1 LSGTPSL
8 VLRCF
13 ANLTEANNN
22 NMALTLRGIL
32 LLSVGTIF
40 GLGLAMTGSVWSA
53 LVARPAVPAI
63 PVDPAI
69 ESAALVAEVIDRVR
83 REYVDNLDDRE
94 IVESAIRGIVAD
106 LDQHSSFLD
115 AEQYE
120 DIRIS
125 TSGNYTGV
133 GLDVNIE
140 GGKVTVVTPLAG
152 APAEQAGILPGDVV
166 AAVNDM
172 AVDTNDVEATVA
184 RLRGAPGT
192 AVTIDVLR
200 AGHEQPLRFAVTR
213 SEVHVRTVQSEYLGN
228 GLAYVRLSAFS
239 EGTVADLEAAARELR
254 AAAGRQDLLGL
265 VLDLRS
271 NPGGLL
277 DSAVAV
283 ADEFLVEGVIVS
295 GTGRVRQ
302 AQFEQTAMP
311 GGAFEDV
318 PMVVLVNGASAS
330 AAEIVAGALQDHGRA
345 RVVGEKT
352 YGKGSVQTVMPLGEG
367 SAIKLTTSRY
377 LTPSGRSING
387 TGIAPDIAV
396 ASDDVNRQYRGANGR
411 VALGDDLQLL
421 AALRLISHDSIKV
434 SQVR

>member
-1 LSGTPSL
+1 
-8 VLRCF
+8 
-13 ANLTEANNN
+13 
-22 NMALTLRGIL
+22 
-32 LLSVGTIF
+32 
-40 GLGLAMTGSVWSA
+40 
-53 LVARPAVPAI
+53 
-63 PVDPAI
+63 
-69 ESAALVAEVIDRVR
+69 
-83 REYVDNLDDRE
+83 
-94 IVESAIRGIVAD
+94 
-106 LDQHSSFLD
+106 
-115 AEQYE
+115 
-120 DIRIS
+120 
-125 TSGNYTGV
+125 
-133 GLDVNIE
+133 
-140 GGKVTVVTPLAG
+140 
-152 APAEQAGILPGDVV
+152 
-166 AAVNDM
+166 M
-172 AVDTNDVEATVA
+172 AVDANDVEATVA
-184 RLRGAPGT
+184 RMRGAPGT

-254 AAAGRQDLLGL
+254 VAAGRQDLLGL

-283 ADEFLVEGVIVS
+283 ADEFLGEGVIVS

-387 TGIAPDIAV
+387 TGIAPDVAV
-396 ASDDVNRQYRGANGR
+396 ASDDVNRQYRGAGGR

-421 AALRLISHDSIKV
+421 AALRLISHDSIKL